1 MNFNK
6 ERITLTV
13 FITYEELRKKQI
25 EKLQNVRRILIG
37 QSRSAVAEGIL
48 QQEISGEE
56 IWLYHPF
63 FEERPQKIP
72 FEMLLLDERYAEG
85 YMNIP
90 AAAFRECG
98 YLNERLTAKQ
108 EYEFLLRLAE
118 KYPVFGI
125 RFPNEICMEIQDEK
139 WLEDR
144 AVSAVNSKDIEC
156 NVKEN
161 KTAFY
166 EYQTDCYILGKYSRV
181 LQEQGYFNEVVT
193 ELIQR
198 ASEVESQDI
207 WVAWLE
213 EMLGHGD
220 TYWQIEDA
228 TAPILIYYGVT
239 YCYNILNVM
248 LEQLA
253 AALERTGERVLFYD
267 EQMADIAGLSQYVG
281 RRFKAIIGIQTY
293 LMSIYMKESGNYLH
307 DRIIGPKFNIILDHP
322 VWLKEQ
328 LENVPKDYY
337 VLTHDANYREFVEQY
352 YPNVQ
357 AAYLFPPG
365 GITQQQ
371 YTDKKKYGISFIG
384 TYGDYRKKLEVI
396 RQCIPQV
403 KYRANRFLL
412 YMRKNTALTAEQAFQ
427 KMLDYYGIALSEEEF
442 LQEFYEMRSVIQ
454 CVMYYYREKVIETL
468 LKAGIQ
474 VDIWGSSWETSG
486 WNGHPCLNIHKDISP
501 EESLLILRQSV
512 VSLNV
517 MAWHK
522 GGFTERMANS
532 MLSGAV
538 LLTDE
543 TTYQKSFENAD
554 KYCAMFSLNRLQE
567 LPGIARKLLED
578 DAWRMEIA
586 QRGYDYAKEH
596 HTWDCRAEELLALIK
611 QLEAEKMK

>member
-1 MNFNK
+1 M
-6 ERITLTV
+6 
-13 FITYEELRKKQI
+13 
-25 EKLQNVRRILIG
+25 
-37 QSRSAVAEGIL
+37 
-48 QQEISGEE
+48 
-56 IWLYHPF
+56 
-63 FEERPQKIP
+63 
-72 FEMLLLDERYAEG
+72 
-85 YMNIP
+85 
-90 AAAFRECG
+90 
-98 YLNERLTAKQ
+98 NERLMAKQ

-118 KYPVFGI
+118 KYPVIGMWFSD
-125 RFPNEICMEIQDEK
+125 EISMEIQDEK
-139 WLEDR
+139 LLEGT

-156 NVKEN
+156 NIRANE
-161 KTAFY
+161 TAFQ
-166 EYQTDCYILGKYSRV
+166 EYQTDCYILGKYGRI

-198 ASEVESQDI
+198 ASEAESQEI

-213 EMLGHGD
+213 EMLGHGE
-220 TYWQIEDA
+220 TYRYIEDG

-248 LEQLA
+248 LNQLG
-253 AALERTGERVLFYD
+253 AALERSGERVLFYD
-267 EQMADIAGLSQYVG
+267 EQTEDIVGLSQYVG
-281 RRFKAIIGIQTY
+281 QRFKAIIGIQSY
-293 LMSIYMKESGNYLH
+293 LMSVYMKDSGKYLH
-307 DRIIGPKFNIILDHP
+307 DQLIGPKFNIVLDHP

-337 VLTHDANYREFVEQY
+337 VLTHDANYQKFIEQY

-357 AAYLFPPG
+357 GVFVLPPG
-365 GITQQQ
+365 GILQEK
-371 YTDKKKYGISFIG
+371 DIAEKKYGISFIG

-427 KMLDYYGIALSEEEF
+427 KMLDYYEIELSESEF

-474 VDIWGSSWETSG
+474 VDIWGSSWENSR
-486 WNGHPCLNIHKDISP
+486 WNGHPCLSIHEDISP
-501 EESLLILRQSV
+501 EESLLILHQSA

-532 MLSGAV
+532 MLAGAV

-567 LPGIARKLLED
+567 LPEIARKLLED
-578 DAWRMEIA
+578 DVWRAEIA
-586 QRGYDYAKEH
+586 QRGYTYAKEH
-596 HTWDCRAEELLALIK
+596 HTWDCRAKELLALIK
-611 QLEAEKMK
+611 QLDAEKMK